1 MPRLTGESVLLR
13 EFRQEDLSGIRS
25 WVNDYD
31 TVRYLGAGYIKPQ
44 TWEQTEE
51 YLSSLLRGDA
61 GGINLAVAERISRR
75 YLGQVSLMMIDHAAR
90 RAELAIVMA
99 PDSAN
104 KGYGSE
110 AIRLIADFAFTQ
122 LNLRRI
128 YLQVHADNERAIHVY
143 QKCGFVEE
151 GRLREH
157 VFRDGRYID
166 VVQMGWIKGGE

>member
-1 MPRLTGESVLLR
+1 MQRLNGEKVLLR

-31 TVRYLGAGYIKPQ
+31 TVRYLGAGYTMPQ
-44 TWEQTEE
+44 TWEQTED

-61 GGINLAVAERISRR
+61 GGVNLAVAEKDSRR
-75 YLGQVSLMMIDHAAR
+75 YLGQVSLMMIDHAAQ

-99 PDSAN
+99 PDSAG

-110 AIRLIADFAFTQ
+110 AIRLIVEFAFTQ

-166 VVQMGWIKGGE
+166 VVQMGYMKG